1 LSQKREIMGIGP
13 IPAIHA
19 VPVISSKGNGLD
31 LPAVFEVKDSA
42 RAGDE
47 TYNGKGKESAG
58 AQDDE
63 TDDLLDEDTEPES
76 TMPAPQNSHGSQVD
90 FFA

>member
-1 LSQKREIMGIGP
+1 MEIGP
-13 IPAIHA
+13 IPALHA
-19 VPVISSKGNGLD
+19 VPAISSRGNGLD

-47 TYNGKGKESAG
+47 TYNGKGKEAAG
-58 AQDDE
+58 GQDDE
-63 TDDLLDEDTEPES
+63 TDDLLDDDNEPES
-76 TMPAPQNSHGSQVD
+76 TVRAPQDNLGSQVN

>member
-1 LSQKREIMGIGP
+1 MEIGP
-13 IPAIHA
+13 IPAIRA
-19 VPVISSKGNGLD
+19 VPAVSSRGNGFD

-47 TYNGKGKESAG
+47 TYNGKGKEAAG
-58 AQDDE
+58 GQDDE
-63 TDDLLDEDTEPES
+63 AEEDLDELLDDGEAES
-76 TMPAPQNSHGSQVD
+76 AAPVPRASRAAQID

>member
-1 LSQKREIMGIGP
+1 MEIGP
-13 IPAIHA
+13 IPALHA
-19 VPVISSKGNGLD
+19 VPAVSPRGNGLD

-47 TYNGKGKESAG
+47 TYNGKGKEAAG
-58 AQDDE
+58 GQDDE
-63 TDDLLDEDTEPES
+63 TDDLLDDDNEPES
-76 TMPAPQNSHGSQVD
+76 TVRAPQDNLGSQVN

>member
-1 LSQKREIMGIGP
+1 M
-13 IPAIHA
+13 
-19 VPVISSKGNGLD
+19 D

-47 TYNGKGKESAG
+47 TYNGKGKEAAG
-58 AQDDE
+58 GQDDE
-63 TDDLLDEDTEPES
+63 TDELLDDSEPES
-76 TMPAPQNSHGSQVD
+76 AAPAPQNSLGSQVS

>member
-1 LSQKREIMGIGP
+1 M
-13 IPAIHA
+13 
-19 VPVISSKGNGLD
+19 D

-47 TYNGKGKESAG
+47 TYNGKGKEAAG
-58 AQDDE
+58 GQDDE
-63 TDDLLDEDTEPES
+63 TDELLDDDNES
-76 TMPAPQNSHGSQVD
+76 ESAVPAPRSNPGSQVN

>member
-1 LSQKREIMGIGP
+1 MMEIGP
-13 IPAIHA
+13 IPALHA
-19 VPVISSKGNGLD
+19 VPAVSSRGNGLD

-47 TYNGKGKESAG
+47 TYNGKGKEAAG
-58 AQDDE
+58 GQDDE
-63 TDDLLDEDTEPES
+63 TDELLDDDNES
-76 TMPAPQNSHGSQVD
+76 ESATPLPQNNLGSQVN

>member
-1 LSQKREIMGIGP
+1 
-13 IPAIHA
+13 
-19 VPVISSKGNGLD
+19 LD

-47 TYNGKGKESAG
+47 TYNGKGKEAAG
-58 AQDDE
+58 GQDDE
-63 TDDLLDEDTEPES
+63 TDDLLDDDSELES
-76 TMPAPQNSHGSQVD
+76 TVPAPQNNLCSQVN

>member
-1 LSQKREIMGIGP
+1 MEIGP
-13 IPAIHA
+13 IPALHA
-19 VPVISSKGNGLD
+19 VPAVSPRGNGLD

-47 TYNGKGKESAG
+47 TYNGKGKEASG
-58 AQDDE
+58 GQDDE
-63 TDDLLDEDTEPES
+63 TDELLDDDSELES
-76 TMPAPQNSHGSQVD
+76 AAPVPQTSFGSQVN

>member
-1 LSQKREIMGIGP
+1 MGIGP

-19 VPVISSKGNGLD
+19 VPITSSRGNGLD
-31 LPAVFEVKDSA
+31 VPAVFEVKDSS

-47 TYNGKGKESAG
+47 TYNGKGKESTG
-58 AQDDE
+58 GQDDE
-63 TDDLLDEDTEPES
+63 TDDLLDEDSEPES
-76 TMPAPQNSHGSQVD
+76 TVPVLQNNSGGQVN

>member
-1 LSQKREIMGIGP
+1 MEIGP

-19 VPVISSKGNGLD
+19 VPVTSSRGNGLD
-31 LPAVFEVKDSA
+31 VSAIFEVKDSS

-47 TYNGKGKESAG
+47 TYNGKGKEPAG
-58 AQDDE
+58 GQDDE
-63 TDDLLDEDTEPES
+63 TDEPLDEDNELES
-76 TMPAPQNSHGSQVD
+76 DVPMPQYSSGRQIN